1 MFYRIVNNLPDSIH
15 VLGQRWGLVGTVGRW
30 LALATYYWPNIGPT
44 YLHQQL
50 LWCCRPN
57 VGTTQLDQQLFWR
70 CRPSIGLTATQ
81 PTVILTL
88 LVQCWPNTIHA
99 NLCQQIFF
107 NFKYYLTCAYAIIRS
122 ILTTKKFLTVYM
134 VWLTLD
140 GHTYLINERKKL
152 ILYKIYLLWINF
164 DHIARGYVI
173 NR

>member
-1 MFYRIVNNLPDSIH
+1 MVGVGDILLAQHWPNVSLPTVTMMMSA
-15 VLGQRWGLVGTVGRW
+15 QRWHNATRPTVI
-30 LALATYYWPNIGPT
+30 LTLSAQYWPN
-44 YLHQQL
+44 
-50 LWCCRPN
+50 
-57 VGTTQLDQQLFWR
+57 
-70 CRPSIGLTATQ
+70 ATQ

-99 NLCQQIFF
+99 NLWQQFFFF

-164 DHIARGYVI
+164 DNIGRGYMLLTDTLLHIYQYLNWVGPI
-173 NR
+173 NFDDR